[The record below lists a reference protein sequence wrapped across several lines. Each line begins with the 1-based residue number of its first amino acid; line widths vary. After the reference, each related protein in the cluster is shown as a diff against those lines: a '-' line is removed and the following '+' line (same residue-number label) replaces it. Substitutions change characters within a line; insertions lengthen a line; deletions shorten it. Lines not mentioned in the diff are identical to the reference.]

1 MTLNLRSIDHV
12 VLRVRD
18 MERMVRF
25 YRDVLGARYV
35 AFRPKF
41 NMTHLRVGESLIDLV
56 AADTGAGGRNMDHF
70 CLQVDP
76 FDEKAIVEH
85 LKCHGVETGD
95 VRSRYGAEGNGPS
108 IYLFDPEGNQV
119 ELKGPSDGKP
129 PPD

>member
-1 MTLNLRSIDHV
+1 MT
-12 VLRVRD
+12 
-18 MERMVRF
+18 RMVRF
-25 YRDVLGARYV
+25 YRDVLGAQYV

-41 NMTHLRVGESLIDLV
+41 NMAHLRVGESLIDLV
-56 AADTGAGGRNMDHF
+56 VAEAGGGRNMDHF

-76 FDEKAIVEH
+76 FDPQEIIAH
-85 LKCHGVETGD
+85 LKGHGVEVDD
-95 VRSRYGAEGNGPS
+95 VTTRYGAQGNGPS